1 MVLAS
6 DLAKGMV
13 VRVEGEVYRVLEVES
28 KAAIAKL
35 GGVVKAEL
43 SNLRTGNLW
52 EARFRPQERV
62 EDLAVERYFM
72 EFLFRDGDTCTF
84 MNPNSYEQVE
94 VPSQMLGP
102 AVNFLQSGDTV
113 PVEFFEGQPI
123 SALVP
128 DILEA
133 RVADTTPPT
142 HSQQD
147 SAWKEATLE
156 NGVVIR
162 VPLFIAPGENV
173 RVEVRTGR
181 YVERGHT
188 DRKRIA

>member
-102 AVNFLQSGDTV
+102 AANFLQSGDTV